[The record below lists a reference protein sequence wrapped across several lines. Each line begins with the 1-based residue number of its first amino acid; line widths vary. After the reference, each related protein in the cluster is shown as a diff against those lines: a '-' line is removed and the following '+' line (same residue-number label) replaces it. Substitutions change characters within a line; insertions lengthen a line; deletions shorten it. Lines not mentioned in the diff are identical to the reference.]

1 MDLNELIDR
10 THFDYE
16 QNETKAKQ
24 LEERILKVPGMS
36 REYLPKRKYGENYKG
51 DQLGV
56 TASSLIV
63 KGDKALAAF
72 LGLDLNYWKEK
83 AKAEEEREAYLTA
96 FKEKTEALR
105 QQNAEKKRIREDDEE
120 NKREEGRGRQG
131 PACGKSSGALFQ
143 DLLLR
148 KGAKVL

>member
-36 REYLPKRKYGENYKG
+36 KSYLPKRKYGENYKG
-51 DQLGV
+51 DQLGI

-63 KGDKALAAF
+63 KGDKALASF

-96 FKEKTEALR
+96 FKEKTEELR
-105 QQNAEKKRIREDDEE
+105 YKNEQAKLAREKRTLWNQTHNIDQR
-120 NKREEGRGRQG
+120 R
-131 PACGKSSGALFQ
+131 F
-143 DLLLR
+143 
-148 KGAKVL
+148 

>member
-1 MDLNELIDR
+1 MSNLDDLIDR

-36 REYLPKRKYGENYKG
+36 KSYLPKRQYGENYKG

-56 TASSLIV
+56 TAQSLIV
-63 KGDKALAAF
+63 KGDKPLAAF

-83 AKAEEEREAYLTA
+83 AKAEEEKEAYLKA

-105 QQNAEKKRIREDDEE
+105 QENAEKKKIREERVLW
-120 NKREEGRGRQG
+120 NQTHH
-131 PACGKSSGALFQ
+131 SSERRF
-143 DLLLR
+143 
-148 KGAKVL
+148 

>member
-1 MDLNELIDR
+1 MSNLNDLIDK

-16 QNETKAKQ
+16 ENEAKARQ
-24 LEERILKVPGMS
+24 LEERILQVPGMEKS
-36 REYLPKRKYGENYKG
+36 YLPKRKYGQNYRG

-56 TASSLIV
+56 TAQSLIV

-72 LGLDLNYWKEK
+72 LNLDLNYWKEK

-105 QQNAEKKRIREDDEE
+105 QKNQEQKIERDKRNLWNATHHSV
-120 NKREEGRGRQG
+120 Q
-131 PACGKSSGALFQ
+131 
-143 DLLLR
+143 R
-148 KGAKVL
+148 KF

>member
-24 LEERILKVPGMS
+24 LEDRILKVPGMS
-36 REYLPKRKYGENYKG
+36 KSYLPKRKYGEQFRG

-56 TASSLIV
+56 TASSIIV
-63 KGDKALAAF
+63 RGDKPLAAF

-83 AKAEEEREAYLTA
+83 AKAEEEREAYITA
-96 FKEKTEALR
+96 FKEKTEELR
-105 QQNAEKKRIREDDEE
+105 YKNEQAKLAREKRTLWNQTHDISHR
-120 NKREEGRGRQG
+120 R
-131 PACGKSSGALFQ
+131 LF
-143 DLLLR
+143 
-148 KGAKVL
+148 

>member
-1 MDLNELIDR
+1 MSNLNDLIDK

-16 QNETKAKQ
+16 SNEAKAKQ

-36 REYLPKRKYGENYKG
+36 KSYLPKRKYGENYKG

-72 LGLDLNYWKEK
+72 LRLDLNYWHEK
-83 AKAEEEREAYLTA
+83 AKREEEREAYLNA
-96 FKEKTEALR
+96 FKEKTEELR
-105 QQNAEKKRIREDDEE
+105 YKNQQQKIAREKRMIWNQTHGVDQR
-120 NKREEGRGRQG
+120 R
-131 PACGKSSGALFQ
+131 L
-143 DLLLR
+143 
-148 KGAKVL
+148 

>member
-1 MDLNELIDR
+1 MPDLNDLIDK
-10 THFDYE
+10 THFNYE
-16 QNETKAKQ
+16 ENEAKAKQ

-36 REYLPKRKYGENYKG
+36 KSYLPKRKYGEQFRG

-56 TASSLIV
+56 TASSIIV
-63 KGDKALAAF
+63 RGDKPLAAF

-105 QQNAEKKRIREDDEE
+105 QKNLE
-120 NKREEGRGRQG
+120 NKLARERRTLWNQTHGVDQRR
-131 PACGKSSGALFQ
+131 F
-143 DLLLR
+143 
-148 KGAKVL
+148 

>member
-1 MDLNELIDR
+1 MSNLDDLIDK

-24 LEERILKVPGMS
+24 LEDRILKVPGMS
-36 REYLPKRKYGENYKG
+36 KSYLPKRKYGENYKG
-51 DQLGV
+51 TDLGV
-56 TASSLIV
+56 TAQSMIV
-63 KGDKALAAF
+63 RGDKALAAF

-105 QQNAEKKRIREDDEE
+105 QKNLEQKMNREKRLLW
-120 NKREEGRGRQG
+120 NQTHH
-131 PACGKSSGALFQ
+131 SSERRF
-143 DLLLR
+143 
-148 KGAKVL
+148 

>member
-1 MDLNELIDR
+1 MSNLNDLIDK

-16 QNETKAKQ
+16 QNETKAKE

-36 REYLPKRKYGENYKG
+36 KSYLPKRQYGQQFRG

-56 TASSLIV
+56 TAQSIIV
-63 KGDKALAAF
+63 RGDKPLAAF

-96 FKEKTEALR
+96 FKEKTENFEDRIAR
-105 QQNAEKKRIREDDEE
+105 EKRTLWNQTHGVDQR
-120 NKREEGRGRQG
+120 RL
-131 PACGKSSGALFQ
+131 S
-143 DLLLR
+143 
-148 KGAKVL
+148 

>member
-1 MDLNELIDR
+1 MDLNELIDK

-24 LEERILKVPGMS
+24 LEDRILKVPGMLK
-36 REYLPKRKYGENYKG
+36 EYLPKRKYGENYKG
-51 DQLGV
+51 DQLGM
-56 TASSLIV
+56 TAQSLIV
-63 KGDKALAAF
+63 KGDKGLAAF

-105 QQNAEKKRIREDDEE
+105 EKNEMDKIQRQKRILWNQTHHSADR
-120 NKREEGRGRQG
+120 R
-131 PACGKSSGALFQ
+131 F
-143 DLLLR
+143 
-148 KGAKVL
+148 

>member
-24 LEERILKVPGMS
+24 LEDRILKVPGMS
-36 REYLPKRKYGENYKG
+36 KSYLPKRQYGQQFKG
-51 DQLGV
+51 DQLGM
-56 TASSLIV
+56 TAQSLIV

-83 AKAEEEREAYLTA
+83 AKAEEEREKYLTA

-105 QQNAEKKRIREDDEE
+105 QKNLEERMAREKRTIWNQTHGVDQR
-120 NKREEGRGRQG
+120 R
-131 PACGKSSGALFQ
+131 F
-143 DLLLR
+143 
-148 KGAKVL
+148 

>member
-1 MDLNELIDR
+1 MDFNELIDK

-16 QNETKAKQ
+16 QNEAKARQ

-36 REYLPKRKYGENYKG
+36 KSYLPKRKYGENYKG

-105 QQNAEKKRIREDDEE
+105 QKNLEQKMAREKRTIWNQTHGVDQR
-120 NKREEGRGRQG
+120 R
-131 PACGKSSGALFQ
+131 F
-143 DLLLR
+143 
-148 KGAKVL
+148 

>member
-1 MDLNELIDR
+1 MSNLNDLIDR

-16 QNETKAKQ
+16 QNETKAKE

-36 REYLPKRKYGENYKG
+36 KSYLPKRQYGQQFRG

-56 TASSLIV
+56 TAQSIIV
-63 KGDKALAAF
+63 RGDKPLAAF

-83 AKAEEEREAYLTA
+83 AKAEEEREAYITA

-105 QQNAEKKRIREDDEE
+105 QKNFEDRIAREKRTLWNQTHGVDQR
-120 NKREEGRGRQG
+120 RL
-131 PACGKSSGALFQ
+131 S
-143 DLLLR
+143 
-148 KGAKVL
+148 

>member
-36 REYLPKRKYGENYKG
+36 KEYLPKRKYGQQLKG

-56 TASSLIV
+56 TAQSLIV
-63 KGDKALAAF
+63 KGDKPLAAF

-105 QQNAEKKRIREDDEE
+105 QQNAEKKRIREA
-120 NKREEGRGRQG
+120 NLLWNSTHN
-131 PACGKSSGALFQ
+131 SSQRRMLP
-143 DLLLR
+143 
-148 KGAKVL
+148 

>member
-36 REYLPKRKYGENYKG
+36 KSYLPKRKYGENYKG
-51 DQLGV
+51 DQLGI

-96 FKEKTEALR
+96 FKEKTEELR
-105 QQNAEKKRIREDDEE
+105 YKNEQAKLAREKRTLWNQTHNIDQR
-120 NKREEGRGRQG
+120 R
-131 PACGKSSGALFQ
+131 F
-143 DLLLR
+143 
-148 KGAKVL
+148 

>member
-1 MDLNELIDR
+1 MSNLDDLIDK

-24 LEERILKVPGMS
+24 LEDRILKVPGMLKS
-36 REYLPKRKYGENYKG
+36 YLPKRQYGEQYKG
-51 DQLGV
+51 NQLGI

-83 AKAEEEREAYLTA
+83 AKAEEGRE
-96 FKEKTEALR
+96 
-105 QQNAEKKRIREDDEE
+105 
-120 NKREEGRGRQG
+120 
-131 PACGKSSGALFQ
+131 
-143 DLLLR
+143 
-148 KGAKVL
+148 V

>member
-1 MDLNELIDR
+1 MSNLDDLIDK

-24 LEERILKVPGMS
+24 LEDRILKVPGMS
-36 REYLPKRKYGENYKG
+36 KSYLPKRQYGQQFRG

-56 TASSLIV
+56 TAQSIIV
-63 KGDKALAAF
+63 RGDKPLAAF

-83 AKAEEEREAYLTA
+83 AKAEEEREAYITA

-105 QQNAEKKRIREDDEE
+105 QKNEE
-120 NKREEGRGRQG
+120 NKLARERRTIWNQTHGVDQRR
-131 PACGKSSGALFQ
+131 F
-143 DLLLR
+143 
-148 KGAKVL
+148 

>member
-1 MDLNELIDR
+1 MD
-10 THFDYE
+10 FDEMINRKHYE
-16 QNETKAKQ
+16 YEKGEEQAKQ

-36 REYLPKRKYGENYKG
+36 KSYLPKRQYGEQYKG
-51 DQLGV
+51 NQLGI

-96 FKEKTEALR
+96 FKEKTEELR
-105 QQNAEKKRIREDDEE
+105 YKNEQAKLAREKRTLWNQTHNIDQR
-120 NKREEGRGRQG
+120 R
-131 PACGKSSGALFQ
+131 F
-143 DLLLR
+143 
-148 KGAKVL
+148 

>member
-36 REYLPKRKYGENYKG
+36 KSYLPKRKYGENYKG
-51 DQLGV
+51 DQLGI

-83 AKAEEEREAYLTA
+83 AKAEEEKEAYLTA
-96 FKEKTEALR
+96 FKEKTEELR
-105 QQNAEKKRIREDDEE
+105 YKNEQAKLAREKRTLWNQTHNIDQR
-120 NKREEGRGRQG
+120 R
-131 PACGKSSGALFQ
+131 F
-143 DLLLR
+143 
-148 KGAKVL
+148 

>member
-24 LEERILKVPGMS
+24 LEDRILKVPGMS
-36 REYLPKRKYGENYKG
+36 KSYLPKRKYGENYTG

-56 TASSLIV
+56 TAASLIV

-105 QQNAEKKRIREDDEE
+105 QQNAEKKRIREA
-120 NKREEGRGRQG
+120 NLLWNSTHN
-131 PACGKSSGALFQ
+131 SSQRRMLP
-143 DLLLR
+143 
-148 KGAKVL
+148 

>member
-1 MDLNELIDR
+1 MSNLNDLIDR

-16 QNETKAKQ
+16 QNEDKAKT

-36 REYLPKRKYGENYKG
+36 KSYVPKRKYGENYRG

-56 TASSLIV
+56 TAQSLIV

-105 QQNAEKKRIREDDEE
+105 QKNLE
-120 NKREEGRGRQG
+120 NKMAREKRTIWNQTHNIT
-131 PACGKSSGALFQ
+131 Q
-143 DLLLR
+143 R
-148 KGAKVL
+148 KY

>member
-1 MDLNELIDR
+1 MSNLDDLIDK

-24 LEERILKVPGMS
+24 LEDRILKVPGMS
-36 REYLPKRKYGENYKG
+36 KSYLPKRKYGQQFKG

-83 AKAEEEREAYLTA
+83 AKAEEEREAYITA

-105 QQNAEKKRIREDDEE
+105 QKNEE
-120 NKREEGRGRQG
+120 NKLARERRTIWNQTHGVDQRR
-131 PACGKSSGALFQ
+131 F
-143 DLLLR
+143 
-148 KGAKVL
+148 

>member
-24 LEERILKVPGMS
+24 LEDRILKVPGMS
-36 REYLPKRKYGENYKG
+36 KSYLPKRKYGQNYRG

-105 QQNAEKKRIREDDEE
+105 QQNAEKKRIREA
-120 NKREEGRGRQG
+120 NLLWNSTHN
-131 PACGKSSGALFQ
+131 SSQRRMLP
-143 DLLLR
+143 
-148 KGAKVL
+148 

>member
-1 MDLNELIDR
+1 MSNLNDLIDK

-16 QNETKAKQ
+16 QNETKAKE

-36 REYLPKRKYGENYKG
+36 KSYLPKRQYGQQFRG

-56 TASSLIV
+56 TAQSIIV
-63 KGDKALAAF
+63 RGDKPLAAF

-105 QQNAEKKRIREDDEE
+105 QKNYEDRIAREKRTLWNQTHGVDQR
-120 NKREEGRGRQG
+120 RL
-131 PACGKSSGALFQ
+131 S
-143 DLLLR
+143 
-148 KGAKVL
+148 

>member
-1 MDLNELIDR
+1 MPDLNDLIDK

-16 QNETKAKQ
+16 SNEAKAKQ

-36 REYLPKRKYGENYKG
+36 KSYLPKRKYGEQFRG

-56 TASSLIV
+56 TASSIIV
-63 KGDKALAAF
+63 RGDKPLAAF
-72 LGLDLNYWKEK
+72 LGLDLSYWQEK

-105 QQNAEKKRIREDDEE
+105 QKNFEDRIAREKRTLWNQTHGVDQR
-120 NKREEGRGRQG
+120 RL
-131 PACGKSSGALFQ
+131 S
-143 DLLLR
+143 
-148 KGAKVL
+148 

>member
-1 MDLNELIDR
+1 MTDLNDLIDK

-16 QNETKAKQ
+16 SNEAKAKQ

-36 REYLPKRKYGENYKG
+36 KSYLPKRKYGEQFRG

-56 TASSLIV
+56 TASSIIV
-63 KGDKALAAF
+63 RGDKPLAAF

-105 QQNAEKKRIREDDEE
+105 QKNLEQKIARERRTIWNQTHGVDQ
-120 NKREEGRGRQG
+120 RR
-131 PACGKSSGALFQ
+131 
-143 DLLLR
+143 
-148 KGAKVL
+148 V

>member
-1 MDLNELIDR
+1 MSNLNDLIDK

-16 QNETKAKQ
+16 QNETKAKE

-36 REYLPKRKYGENYKG
+36 KSYIPKRQYGQQFRG

-56 TASSLIV
+56 TAQSIIV
-63 KGDKALAAF
+63 RGDKPLAAF

-83 AKAEEEREAYLTA
+83 AKAEEEREAYITA

-105 QQNAEKKRIREDDEE
+105 QKNFEDRIAREKRTLWNQTHGVDQR
-120 NKREEGRGRQG
+120 RMY
-131 PACGKSSGALFQ
+131 
-143 DLLLR
+143 
-148 KGAKVL
+148 

>member
-1 MDLNELIDR
+1 MSNLNDLIDK

-16 QNETKAKQ
+16 QNETKARE

-36 REYLPKRKYGENYKG
+36 KSYLPKRQYGQQFRG

-56 TASSLIV
+56 TAQSIIV
-63 KGDKALAAF
+63 RGDKPLAAF

-83 AKAEEEREAYLTA
+83 AKAEEEREAYITA

-105 QQNAEKKRIREDDEE
+105 QKNFEDRIAREKRTLWNQTHGVDQR
-120 NKREEGRGRQG
+120 RL
-131 PACGKSSGALFQ
+131 S
-143 DLLLR
+143 
-148 KGAKVL
+148 